1 MKAVNQ
7 HCQERDFLLVAEL
20 RCEICRLNPGELF
33 RDFYHLLLKWTKDVW
48 LLALGV
54 QEDQPDYF
62 GPQLLLIVY
71 DLVEGRQN
79 LLLLFTLGRVSAR
92 VGLLLVL
99 LFLGEQV
106 SQVVIS
112 ESRHQ
117 VIDHVEALL
126 SDMLQLHLFSPVEL
140 FLHLFD
146 VHFHSWITLFVV
158 I

>member
-1 MKAVNQ
+1 M
-7 HCQERDFLLVAEL
+7 
-20 RCEICRLNPGELF
+20 
-33 RDFYHLLLKWTKDVW
+33 
-48 LLALGV
+48 
-54 QEDQPDYF
+54 
-62 GPQLLLIVY
+62 
-71 DLVEGRQN
+71 
-79 LLLLFTLGRVSAR
+79 LLLFTLGRVSAR